1 MNCDESRSSRSE
13 PIRTYLPSKETA
25 EREEVGQTRWKRE
38 RKSQKERPWK
48 PTRGKPVRVRVR
60 VRVRVSVRVN
70 VVVFVVL

>member
-1 MNCDESRSSRSE
+1 MKAGQAGRNLSGPTVS
-13 PIRTYLPSKETA
+13 SKETA